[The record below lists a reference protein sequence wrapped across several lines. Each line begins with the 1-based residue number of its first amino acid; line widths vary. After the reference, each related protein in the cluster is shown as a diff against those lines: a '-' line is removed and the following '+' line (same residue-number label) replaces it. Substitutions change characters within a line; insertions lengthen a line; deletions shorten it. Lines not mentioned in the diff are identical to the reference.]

1 MLTVFVSF
9 LKIQH
14 GGKNNA
20 TPEFLNL
27 VLFKLK
33 RVEETSSQEKLFLGS
48 PKEEGRGWGEE
59 RREAGKRRNV
69 LLVHRTGEPNPSSQR
84 IALY

>member
-1 MLTVFVSF
+1 MFVSF

-14 GGKNNA
+14 EGKNNA

-33 RVEETSSQEKLFLGS
+33 RAKETSSQKKIFLGS
-48 PKEEGRGWGEE
+48 PKQEGREWGEE
-59 RREAGKRRNV
+59 KGRQARKEMFY
-69 LLVHRTGEPNPSSQR
+69 LQTGLENPNPSSQR
-84 IALY
+84 IAFY